1 LEYRFAGN
9 RIEGS
14 NPSASAMTA
23 PIVREATE
31 ADIDGMLDVYESV
44 AAEGRWIGGEIPI
57 DRKRRRE
64 GRLALL
70 RGDAYLGLVAEVD
83 GRIVGELIIEIVH
96 GRGELGMDI
105 LDGFRGQGIGSFLVA
120 RAIEWARAKG
130 LAKLSLEVWPHN
142 AAAIALYEKFGFVQ
156 EGYHP
161 KQWRRRNG
169 ESWDTVSM
177 GLLL

>member
-1 LEYRFAGN
+1 
-9 RIEGS
+9 
-14 NPSASAMTA
+14 MTA

-31 ADIDGMLDVYESV
+31 ADVDAMLDVYESV

-70 RGDAYLGLVAEVD
+70 KAGENLGLVAEVD
-83 GRIVGELIIEIVH
+83 NMIVGELIIEVAH
-96 GRGELGMDI
+96 GRGDLGMDI
-105 LDGFRGQGIGSFLVA
+105 LDGLRGQGIGSALLA
-120 RAIEWARAKG
+120 RAIEWARATG

-142 AAAIALYEKFGFVQ
+142 APAIALYEKFGFAQ

-169 ESWDTVSM
+169 ESWDTISM

>member
-1 LEYRFAGN
+1 
-9 RIEGS
+9 
-14 NPSASAMTA
+14 MTA
-23 PIVREATE
+23 PIVRDATE
-31 ADIDGMLDVYESV
+31 ADVDAMLDVYESV

-70 RGDAYLGLVAEVD
+70 NGGEYLGLVAEIE

-105 LDGFRGQGIGSFLVA
+105 LDGSRGQGIGSALLA

-130 LAKLSLEVWPHN
+130 LAKLALEVWPHN
-142 AAAIALYEKFGFVQ
+142 APAIALYEKFGFAQ

-169 ESWDTVSM
+169 ESWDTISM

>member
-1 LEYRFAGN
+1 
-9 RIEGS
+9 
-14 NPSASAMTA
+14 MTA

-31 ADIDGMLDVYESV
+31 VDVDAMLDVYESV

-70 RGDAYLGLVAEVD
+70 KSGEYLGLVAEID

-96 GRGELGMDI
+96 GRGDLGMDI
-105 LDGFRGQGIGSFLVA
+105 LGGFRGHGIGSALLA
-120 RAIEWARAKG
+120 RAIEWAGSKG

-142 AAAIALYEKFGFVQ
+142 APAIALYEKFGFAQ

-161 KQWRRRNG
+161 KQWRRRSG
-169 ESWDTVSM
+169 ESWDTISM